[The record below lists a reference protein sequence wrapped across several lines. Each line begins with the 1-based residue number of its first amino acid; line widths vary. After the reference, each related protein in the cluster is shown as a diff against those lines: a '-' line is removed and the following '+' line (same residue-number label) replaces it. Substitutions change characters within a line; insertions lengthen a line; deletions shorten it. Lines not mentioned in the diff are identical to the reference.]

1 MNLKKIFN
9 NKKIIITGHTG
20 FKGSWLSIWLKKLG
34 VELVGFSKDIP
45 TKPSLFEIAKVSEGM
60 TSITGNIEDFTVIQK
75 VLKENKPEIVIHM
88 AAQSLVRKSYEEPI
102 NTFATNV
109 MGTVNLLQAVKT
121 TGSTLVLINITSD
134 KCYENK
140 GTEKAFS
147 ENSPMGGYD
156 PYSSSKGCAEL
167 VTSSF
172 RNSFFNLKE
181 FERHGCSLSSVRSGN
196 VIGGGDWAKDR
207 LIPDIM
213 NSISKRIPTQI
224 RNTRSIRPWQFVLEP
239 LFGYLILAQRMW
251 EEGKEFS
258 EPWNFGPDE
267 TDCKSVKWILEKIS
281 KELDDGFSWKEDTR
295 DNPHEAEMLK
305 LDCNK
310 AKKRLGWKTKLD
322 VNETIEWTVNWYK
335 EYFKNSDMKQYTENR
350 WFPQEH
356 QPAPWEQ

>member
-1 MNLKKIFN
+1 MMFENCFS
-9 NKKIIITGHTG
+9 NKKVLITGNTG

-34 VELVGFSKDIP
+34 VELIGFSKDIP
-45 TKPSLFEIAKVSEGM
+45 TKPSIFELAKVSEGM
-60 TSITGNIEDFTVIQK
+60 TSIIGDINDFSLIQK
-75 VLKENKPEIVIHM
+75 VIEKNKPEIVIHM
-88 AAQSLVRKSYEEPI
+88 AAQSLVRRSYENPI
-102 NTFATNV
+102 ETFATNV
-109 MGTVNLLQAVKT
+109 MGTANLLQSINT
-121 TGSTLVLINITSD
+121 TRNTKVVINVTSD
-134 KCYENK
+134 KCYENS
-140 GTEKAFS
+140 GAETIFS
-147 ENSPMGGYD
+147 EDSPMGGYD

-167 VTSSF
+167 VTSAF
-172 RNSFFNLKE
+172 RDSFFNLKE
-181 FERHGCSLSSVRSGN
+181 FDTHGCSLSSVRSGN

-267 TDCKSVKWILEKIS
+267 TDCKSVKWKLEKIS
-281 KELDDGFSWKEDTR
+281 KEWDDGFSWKEDTR

-335 EYFKNSDMKQYTENR
+335 EYFKNSDMKEYTENQIDK
-350 WFPQEH
+350 FMSL
-356 QPAPWEQ
+356 

>member
-1 MNLKKIFN
+1 MDSNFWK
-9 NKKIIITGHTG
+9 NKKVLLTGHTG

-45 TKPSLFEIAKVSEGM
+45 TKPSLFEVAKVSEGM
-60 TSITGNIEDFTVIQK
+60 ISITGNIEDFAMIQK
-75 VLKENKPEIVIHM
+75 VVKENKPEIVIHM

-102 NTFATNV
+102 TTFATNV
-109 MGTVNLLQAVKT
+109 MGTVNLLQAIKT
-121 TGSTLVLINITSD
+121 TGNTRVLINVTSD

-167 VTSSF
+167 VTSAF
-172 RNSFFNLKE
+172 RDSFFNLKE
-181 FERHGCSLSSVRSGN
+181 FDTHGCSLSSVRSGN

-281 KELDDGFSWKEDTR
+281 KEWNDGFSWKEDTK
-295 DNPHEAEMLK
+295 DNPHEAKMLK
-305 LDCNK
+305 LDCTK

-322 VNETIEWTVNWYK
+322 VTETIEWTVNWYK
-335 EYFKNSDMKQYTENR
+335 EYFKNSDMKEYTENQIDK
-350 WFPQEH
+350 FVSL
-356 QPAPWEQ
+356 

>member
-1 MNLKKIFN
+1 MNSNFWK
-9 NKKIIITGHTG
+9 NKKVLLTGHTG

-60 TSITGNIEDFTVIQK
+60 TSITGNIEDFTAIQK

-335 EYFKNSDMKQYTENR
+335 EYFKNSDMKEYTENQIAK
-350 WFPQEH
+350 FMSL
-356 QPAPWEQ
+356 

>member
-1 MNLKKIFN
+1 MNSNFWK
-9 NKKIIITGHTG
+9 NKKVLLTGHTG

-60 TSITGNIEDFTVIQK
+60 TSITGNIEDFTAIQK

-281 KELDDGFSWKEDTR
+281 KELDDRFSWKEDTR

-335 EYFKNSDMKQYTENR
+335 EYFKNSDMKEYTENQIDK
-350 WFPQEH
+350 FMSL
-356 QPAPWEQ
+356 

>member
-1 MNLKKIFN
+1 MVINLNFWK
-9 NKKIIITGHTG
+9 NKKVLLTGHTG
-20 FKGSWLSIWLKKLG
+20 FKGSWLSIWLKKLD

-60 TSITGNIEDFTVIQK
+60 TSITGNIEDFTAIQK

-335 EYFKNSDMKQYTENR
+335 EYFKNSDMKEYTENQIDK
-350 WFPQEH
+350 FMSL
-356 QPAPWEQ
+356 

>member
-1 MNLKKIFN
+1 MVMDSNFWK
-9 NKKIIITGHTG
+9 NKKVLLTGHTG

-34 VELVGFSKDIP
+34 AELVGFSKDIP
-45 TKPSLFEIAKVSEGM
+45 TKPSLFEVAKVSEGM
-60 TSITGNIEDFTVIQK
+60 ISITGNIEDFTAVQK
-75 VLKENKPEIVIHM
+75 IVKENKPEIVIHM
-88 AAQSLVRKSYEEPI
+88 AAQSLVRKSYDEPVK
-102 NTFATNV
+102 TFATNV

-156 PYSSSKGCAEL
+156 PYSSSKGSAEL
-167 VTSSF
+167 VTSAF
-172 RNSFFNLKE
+172 RDSFFNLKE
-181 FERHGCSLSSVRSGN
+181 FDQHGCSLSSVRSGN

-335 EYFKNSDMKQYTENR
+335 EYFKNSDMKQYTENQIDK
-350 WFPQEH
+350 FISL
-356 QPAPWEQ
+356 

>member
-1 MNLKKIFN
+1 MDSNFWK
-9 NKKIIITGHTG
+9 NKKVLLTGHTG

-45 TKPSLFEIAKVSEGM
+45 TKPSLFEVAKVSEGM
-60 TSITGNIEDFTVIQK
+60 ISITGNIEDFAMIQK
-75 VLKENKPEIVIHM
+75 VVKENKPEIVIHM

-102 NTFATNV
+102 TTFATNI
-109 MGTVNLLQAVKT
+109 MGTVNLLQAIKT
-121 TGSTLVLINITSD
+121 TGNTRVLINVTSD

-267 TDCKSVKWILEKIS
+267 TDCKSCLLYTS
-281 KELDDGFSWKEDTR
+281 PSPR
-295 DNPHEAEMLK
+295 D
-305 LDCNK
+305 
-310 AKKRLGWKTKLD
+310 
-322 VNETIEWTVNWYK
+322 
-335 EYFKNSDMKQYTENR
+335 
-350 WFPQEH
+350 
-356 QPAPWEQ
+356 

>member
-1 MNLKKIFN
+1 MNSNFWK
-9 NKKIIITGHTG
+9 NKKVLLTGHTG

-60 TSITGNIEDFTVIQK
+60 TSITGNIEDFTAIQK

-322 VNETIEWTVNWYK
+322 VTETIEWTVNWYK
-335 EYFKNSDMKQYTENR
+335 EYFKNSDMKEYTENQIDK
-350 WFPQEH
+350 FMSL
-356 QPAPWEQ
+356 

>member
-1 MNLKKIFN
+1 MNSNFWK
-9 NKKIIITGHTG
+9 NKKVLLTGHTG

-60 TSITGNIEDFTVIQK
+60 TSITGNIEDFTAIQK

-167 VTSSF
+167 VTSAF
-172 RNSFFNLKE
+172 RDSFFNLKE
-181 FERHGCSLSSVRSGN
+181 FDQHGCSLSSVRSGN

-207 LIPDIM
+207 LISDIM
-213 NSISKRIPTQI
+213 NNISKRIPTQI

-335 EYFKNSDMKQYTENR
+335 EYFKNSDMKQYTENQIDK
-350 WFPQEH
+350 FISL
-356 QPAPWEQ
+356 

>member
-1 MNLKKIFN
+1 MNSNFWK
-9 NKKIIITGHTG
+9 NKKVLLTGHTG
-20 FKGSWLSIWLKKLG
+20 FKGSWLSIWLKKLD

-60 TSITGNIEDFTVIQK
+60 TSITGNIEDFTAIQK

-121 TGSTLVLINITSD
+121 TGSTRVLINITSD

-207 LIPDIM
+207 LIPDIV
-213 NSISKRIPTQI
+213 NGVYKRTPIQI
-224 RNTRSIRPWQFVLEP
+224 RNIKSVRPWQFVLEP
-239 LFGYLILAQRMW
+239 LFGYLLLAQRMW
-251 EEGKEFS
+251 KEGKEFS

-267 TDCKSVKWILEKIS
+267 TDCI
-281 KELDDGFSWKEDTR
+281 
-295 DNPHEAEMLK
+295 
-305 LDCNK
+305 
-310 AKKRLGWKTKLD
+310 
-322 VNETIEWTVNWYK
+322 
-335 EYFKNSDMKQYTENR
+335 
-350 WFPQEH
+350 
-356 QPAPWEQ
+356 

>member
-1 MNLKKIFN
+1 MNSNFWK
-9 NKKIIITGHTG
+9 NKKVLLTGHTG

-60 TSITGNIEDFTVIQK
+60 TSITGNIEDFTAIQK

-167 VTSSF
+167 VTSAF
-172 RNSFFNLKE
+172 RDSFFNTKE
-181 FERHGCSLSSVRSGN
+181 FECHGLSLSSVRSGN

-335 EYFKNSDMKQYTENR
+335 EYFKNSDMKEYTENQIDK
-350 WFPQEH
+350 FMSL
-356 QPAPWEQ
+356 

>member
-1 MNLKKIFN
+1 MNSNFWK
-9 NKKIIITGHTG
+9 NKKVLLTGHTG

-60 TSITGNIEDFTVIQK
+60 TSITGNIEDFTAIQK

-121 TGSTLVLINITSD
+121 TGNTRVLINITSD
-134 KCYENK
+134 KCYENN
-140 GTEKAFS
+140 GTEKVFS

-172 RNSFFNLKE
+172 RDSFFNLKE

-295 DNPHEAEMLK
+295 DNPHEAKMLK

-335 EYFKNSDMKQYTENR
+335 EYFKNSDMKEYTENQIDK
-350 WFPQEH
+350 FMSL
-356 QPAPWEQ
+356 

>member
-1 MNLKKIFN
+1 MNSNFWK
-9 NKKIIITGHTG
+9 NKKVLLTGHTG

-60 TSITGNIEDFTVIQK
+60 TSITGNIEDFTTIQK

-335 EYFKNSDMKQYTENR
+335 EYFKNSDMKEYTENQIDK
-350 WFPQEH
+350 FMSL
-356 QPAPWEQ
+356 

>member
-1 MNLKKIFN
+1 MDSNFWK
-9 NKKIIITGHTG
+9 NKKVLLTGHTG

-34 VELVGFSKDIP
+34 AELVGFSKDIP
-45 TKPSLFEIAKVSEGM
+45 TKPSLFEVAKVSEGM
-60 TSITGNIEDFTVIQK
+60 ISITGNIEDFAMIQK
-75 VLKENKPEIVIHM
+75 VVKENKPEIVIHM

-102 NTFATNV
+102 TTFATNV
-109 MGTVNLLQAVKT
+109 MGTVNLLQAIKT
-121 TGSTLVLINITSD
+121 TGSTRVLINVTSD

-172 RNSFFNLKE
+172 RDSFFNLKE

-281 KELDDGFSWKEDTR
+281 KEWNDGFSWKEDTK

-305 LDCNK
+305 LDCTK

-322 VNETIEWTVNWYK
+322 VTETIEWTVNWYK
-335 EYFKNSDMKQYTENR
+335 EYFKNSDMKEYTENQIDK
-350 WFPQEH
+350 FVSL
-356 QPAPWEQ
+356 

>member
-1 MNLKKIFN
+1 MNLNFWK
-9 NKKIIITGHTG
+9 NKKVLLTGHTG

-60 TSITGNIEDFTVIQK
+60 TSITGNIEDFTAIQK

-322 VNETIEWTVNWYK
+322 VTETIEWTVNWYK
-335 EYFKNSDMKQYTENR
+335 EYFKNSDMKEYTENQIDK
-350 WFPQEH
+350 FVSL
-356 QPAPWEQ
+356 

>member
-1 MNLKKIFN
+1 MNSNFWK
-9 NKKIIITGHTG
+9 NKKVLLTGHTG

-60 TSITGNIEDFTVIQK
+60 TSITGNIEDFTAIQK

-335 EYFKNSDMKQYTENR
+335 EYFKNSDMKEYTENQIDK
-350 WFPQEH
+350 FMSL
-356 QPAPWEQ
+356 

>member
-1 MNLKKIFN
+1 MNSNFWK
-9 NKKIIITGHTG
+9 NKKVLLTGHTG

-60 TSITGNIEDFTVIQK
+60 TSITGNIEDFTAIQK

-121 TGSTLVLINITSD
+121 TGSTRVLINITSD

-335 EYFKNSDMKQYTENR
+335 EYFKNSDMKEYTENQIDK
-350 WFPQEH
+350 FMSL
-356 QPAPWEQ
+356 

>member
-1 MNLKKIFN
+1 MVINLNFWK
-9 NKKIIITGHTG
+9 NKKVLLTGHTG
-20 FKGSWLSIWLKKLG
+20 FKGSWLSIWLKKLD

-60 TSITGNIEDFTVIQK
+60 TSITGNIEDFTAIQK

-172 RNSFFNLKE
+172 RHSFFNLKE

-335 EYFKNSDMKQYTENR
+335 EYFKNSDMKQYTENQIDK
-350 WFPQEH
+350 FISL
-356 QPAPWEQ
+356 

>member
-1 MNLKKIFN
+1 MNSNFWK
-9 NKKIIITGHTG
+9 NKKVLLTGHTG

-34 VELVGFSKDIP
+34 VELIGFSKDIP
-45 TKPSLFEIAKVSEGM
+45 TKPSLFEIAKISEGM
-60 TSITGNIEDFTVIQK
+60 TSITGNIEDFTAIQK

-121 TGSTLVLINITSD
+121 TGNTRVLINITSD

-281 KELDDGFSWKEDTR
+281 KEWNDGFSWKEDTK

-335 EYFKNSDMKQYTENR
+335 EYFKNSDMKEYTENQIDK
-350 WFPQEH
+350 FISL
-356 QPAPWEQ
+356 

>member
-1 MNLKKIFN
+1 MVMNSNFWK
-9 NKKIIITGHTG
+9 NKKVLLTGHTG

-60 TSITGNIEDFTVIQK
+60 TSITGNIEDFTAIQK

-335 EYFKNSDMKQYTENR
+335 EYFKNSDMKEYTENQIDK
-350 WFPQEH
+350 FMSL
-356 QPAPWEQ
+356 

>member
-1 MNLKKIFN
+1 MNSNFWK
-9 NKKIIITGHTG
+9 NKKVLLTGHTG

-60 TSITGNIEDFTVIQK
+60 TSITGNIEDFTAIQK

-335 EYFKNSDMKQYTENR
+335 EYFKNSDMKEYTENQIDK
-350 WFPQEH
+350 FTSL
-356 QPAPWEQ
+356 

>member
-1 MNLKKIFN
+1 MNSNFWK
-9 NKKIIITGHTG
+9 NKKVLLTGHTG

-34 VELVGFSKDIP
+34 AELIGFSKDIP
-45 TKPSLFEIAKVSEGM
+45 TNPSLFEIARVSEGM
-60 TSITGNIEDFTVIQK
+60 TSITGNIEDFTAIQK

-88 AAQSLVRKSYEEPI
+88 AAQSLVRKSYEEPV

-109 MGTVNLLQAVKT
+109 MGTVNLLQAVKK
-121 TGSTLVLINITSD
+121 TGNTRVLINVTSD

-140 GTEKAFS
+140 DAEKAFS

-167 VTSSF
+167 VTSAF
-172 RNSFFNLKE
+172 RDSFFNLKE
-181 FERHGCSLSSVRSGN
+181 FDQHGCSLSSVRSGN

-207 LIPDIM
+207 LISDIM

-335 EYFKNSDMKQYTENR
+335 EYFKNSDMKQYTENQIDK
-350 WFPQEH
+350 FISL
-356 QPAPWEQ
+356 